1 MGGRLT
7 CQYRGK
13 SLSAPSRKCSWSGP
27 EESHSAIDVY
37 IYALKT
43 AADKAASL
51 AVMTDKYT
59 ETCRREDVICG
70 YNGGKG
76 ALWDMYDRE

>member
-1 MGGRLT
+1 MRRRANVHGQAQRRVTAL
-7 CQYRGK
+7 
-13 SLSAPSRKCSWSGP
+13 LM
-27 EESHSAIDVY
+27 Y